1 LLLFPGDI
9 NLLADESKDS
19 KHRDEKEVPDGH
31 AKKTEVDYGG
41 IVRKFYCS
49 STLLYR
55 TIQKMTARCIPAVIV
70 PQYSSGKSM
79 VQ

>member
-31 AKKTEVDYGG
+31 AKKN
-41 IVRKFYCS
+41 
-49 STLLYR
+49 
-55 TIQKMTARCIPAVIV
+55 
-70 PQYSSGKSM
+70 
-79 VQ
+79 